1 MREINLD
8 PSSSPWAAYGTQLR
22 RSRKAKGLSQ
32 AQLGRL
38 IGYSATYV
46 SYLERGQRPATLHIS
61 VAADAA
67 LETGGT
73 LELMWWSLRHAALVE
88 GFPEFAGHEARADEL
103 RMFEPNVIPGL
114 FQTAEY
120 AAALAMADV
129 RRGSITQGQA
139 EERVAFLATR
149 PRQQLFLRNPTPVVY
164 AILDESCLRRPVGG
178 REVLSA
184 QLRHLEELSERPSII
199 MQVAPF
205 ELAERAPFTL
215 AMTLLTLPDRTL
227 LGYSESLQ
235 RGLLERDISATRAWE
250 KGYDRF
256 QVEALSRAASLD
268 MIRAVREEMH
278 P

>member
-32 AQLGRL
+32 AQFGKL

-103 RMFEPNVIPGL
+103 RMFELNVIPGL
-114 FQTAEY
+114 FQIEEY
-120 AAALAMADV
+120 AAALAMGDV
-129 RRGSITQGQA
+129 RRGNITQGQA

-149 PRQQLFLRNPTPVVY
+149 QQLLLRDPAPAVY
-164 AILDESCLRRPVGG
+164 AILDESCLRRPIGG
-178 REVLSA
+178 RQVLHA
-184 QLRHLEELSERPSII
+184 QLRHLEELSQRPNII
-199 MQVAPF
+199 LQVAPF
-205 ELAERAPFTL
+205 DLAERAPFTL

-235 RGLLERDISATRAWE
+235 RGLLERDIPATRAWE

-278 P
+278 S

>member
-32 AQLGRL
+32 AQFGKL

-103 RMFEPNVIPGL
+103 RMFELNVIPGL
-114 FQTAEY
+114 FQLEEY
-120 AAALAMADV
+120 AAALAMGDV
-129 RRGSITQGQA
+129 QRGNITQGQA

-149 PRQQLFLRNPTPVVY
+149 QQLLLRDPAPAVY
-164 AILDESCLRRPVGG
+164 AILDESCLRRPIGG
-178 REVLSA
+178 RQVLHA
-184 QLRHLEELSERPSII
+184 QLRHLEELSQRPNII
-199 MQVAPF
+199 LQVAPF
-205 ELAERAPFTL
+205 DLAERAPFTL

-235 RGLLERDISATRAWE
+235 RGLLERDIPATRAWE

-278 P
+278 S

>member
-1 MREINLD
+1 
-8 PSSSPWAAYGTQLR
+8 
-22 RSRKAKGLSQ
+22 
-32 AQLGRL
+32 
-38 IGYSATYV
+38 
-46 SYLERGQRPATLHIS
+46 
-61 VAADAA
+61 
-67 LETGGT
+67 
-73 LELMWWSLRHAALVE
+73 MWWSLRHAALVE
-88 GFPEFAGHEARADEL
+88 GFPEFAGYEARADEL
-103 RMFEPNVIPGL
+103 RMFELNVIPGL
-114 FQTAEY
+114 FQTEEY
-120 AAALAMADV
+120 AAALATADV

-149 PRQQLFLRNPTPVVY
+149 QQLLLRNPAPVAY
-164 AILDESCLRRPVGG
+164 AILDESCLRRPIGG
-178 REVLSA
+178 REILKS
-184 QLRHLEELSERPSII
+184 QLRHLEELAQRPSII

-205 ELAERAPFTL
+205 DLAERAPFTL